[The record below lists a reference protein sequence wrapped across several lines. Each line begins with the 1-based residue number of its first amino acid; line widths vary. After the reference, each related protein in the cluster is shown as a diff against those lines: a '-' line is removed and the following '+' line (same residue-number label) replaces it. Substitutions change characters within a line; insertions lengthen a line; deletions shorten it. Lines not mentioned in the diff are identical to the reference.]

1 LLPFDPFSPASN
13 FDGVKILASGFQE
26 LFQRNEKPKVVL
38 NFLGPPHG
46 KGDSKTRRSMIMMA
60 TLPLP
65 GNGPYLTKISA
76 KLVGIDG

>member
-1 LLPFDPFSPASN
+1 VLPFDPFSPASI

-46 KGDSKTRRSMIMMA
+46 KGEYVASGWQANNNNNSNNRNKALNKS
-60 TLPLP
+60 
-65 GNGPYLTKISA
+65 S
-76 KLVGIDG
+76 